1 MNLPSLASFALPMN
15 RPQSDD
21 REQVRRNS
29 HEGEG
34 ATRGTGRMEAFAD
47 GVFAIAFTLPIF
59 NVILPTLQGSGAG
72 FGQRLLQGWPE
83 NLNYLLA
90 SMVIG
95 LYWVHHHFSGAIYR
109 TTGHYFLLATVL
121 FLTMIG
127 YISFPVRAFTESL
140 THGAAIPDSA
150 AFLACSLALTSTSW
164 LFKWTVGNAHG
175 HVDARLDPAYL
186 ARLTRR
192 YRLMTLWNVGAAVVV
207 WWSWQAGIAMAWLGV
222 LYKLKA
228 PETPRYVTEA
238 PTIEG
243 EG

>member
-1 MNLPSLASFALPMN
+1 MDHATPSEH
-15 RPQSDD
+15 D
-21 REQVRRNS
+21 QVRRDS

-59 NVILPTLQGSGAG
+59 NVILPALQGPAAG
-72 FGQRLLQGWPE
+72 YGERLLEGWPE

-127 YISFPVRAFTESL
+127 YIAFPVRAFTESL
-140 THGAAIPDSA
+140 THKEAIPDTA
-150 AFLACSLALTSTSW
+150 AFLACSLALTSLAW

-192 YRLMTLWNVGAAVVV
+192 YRLMTAWNLLAAVVV
-207 WWSWQAGIAMAWLGV
+207 WFWWPVGIAMSWMGV

-228 PETPRYVTEA
+228 PETPRYLSKA

-243 EG
+243 ED

>member
-1 MNLPSLASFALPMN
+1 MFRSQRMTAPDSSTTE
-15 RPQSDD
+15 R
-21 REQVRRNS
+21 VRRDS

-59 NVILPTLQGSGAG
+59 NVALPAFQGTGAG
-72 FGQRLLQGWPE
+72 FGERLLAGWPE

-109 TTGHYFLLATVL
+109 TTGHHFLLATVL

-127 YISFPVRAFTESL
+127 YIAFPVRAFTESL
-140 THGAAIPDSA
+140 THPEALPSA
-150 AFLACSLALTSTSW
+150 ARFLACSLALTSLTW
-164 LFKWTVGNAHG
+164 LIKWTVGNAHG
-175 HVDARLDPAYL
+175 HVDERLEPAYL
-186 ARLTRR
+186 DRLTRR
-192 YRLMTLWNVGAAVVV
+192 YRLMTLWNLAAAAIV
-207 WWSWQAGIAMAWLGV
+207 WWVWPVGTAMAWMGV

-228 PETPRYVTEA
+228 PETPRYRTQA
-238 PTIEG
+238 PVIEG
-243 EG
+243 EA

>member
-1 MNLPSLASFALPMN
+1 MRSHD
-15 RPQSDD
+15 PQAPVHRD
-21 REQVRRNS
+21 EV
-29 HEGEG
+29 EGQG
-34 ATRGTGRMEAFAD
+34 AIRGTSRMEAFAD

-59 NVILPTLQGSGAG
+59 NVALPALNGSGAG
-72 FGQRLLQGWPE
+72 FGDRLLAGWPE

-90 SMVIG
+90 SVVIG

-127 YISFPVRAFTESL
+127 YIAFPVRAFTESL
-140 THGAAIPDSA
+140 LHGDALPDSA
-150 AFLACSLALTSTSW
+150 AFLSMSLALTSLSW
-164 LFKWTVGNAHG
+164 LLKWTVGNAQG

-192 YRLMTLWNVGAAVVV
+192 YRLMTAWNVAGAVVV
-207 WWSWQAGIAMAWLGV
+207 WAWWPLGV
-222 LYKLKA
+222 AMSWIGVLAKLKA
-228 PETPRYVTEA
+228 PETPRYITEA

>member
-1 MNLPSLASFALPMN
+1 MLSSNPDAP
-15 RPQSDD
+15 
-21 REQVRRNS
+21 VRRDQ

-34 ATRGTGRMEAFAD
+34 ATRGTARMEAFAD

-59 NVILPTLQGSGAG
+59 NVALPALNGSGAG
-72 FGQRLLQGWPE
+72 FADRLLAGWPE
-83 NLNYLLA
+83 NLTYLLA
-90 SMVIG
+90 SAVIG

-127 YISFPVRAFTESL
+127 YIAFPVRVFTESL
-140 THGAAIPDSA
+140 LHADAIPA
-150 AFLACSLALTSTSW
+150 AAAMLSCSLALVSLTW
-164 LFKWTVGNAHG
+164 LLKWTIGNRHG

-186 ARLTRR
+186 ARLTSR
-192 YRLMTLWNVGAAVVV
+192 YRWITLWNVLAAAIV
-207 WWSWQAGIAMAWLGV
+207 WLWWPLGV
-222 LYKLKA
+222 AMSWIGVLAKLQP
-228 PETPRYVTEA
+228 PETPRYRTEA

>member
-1 MNLPSLASFALPMN
+1 MASQD
-15 RPQSDD
+15 PQAP
-21 REQVRRNS
+21 VRRDD

-34 ATRGTGRMEAFAD
+34 ATRGTARMEAFAD

-59 NVILPTLQGSGAG
+59 NVALPSLQGSGAG
-72 FGQRLLQGWPE
+72 FGARLLEGWPE

-90 SMVIG
+90 SAVIG

-127 YISFPVRAFTESL
+127 YIAFPVRAFTESL
-140 THGAAIPDSA
+140 LHAEAVPDSA
-150 AFLACSLALTSTSW
+150 AFLACSLALTSLTW
-164 LFKWTVGNAHG
+164 LLKWTVGNAHG

-192 YRLMTLWNVGAAVVV
+192 YRVITAWNVAAAALV
-207 WWSWQAGIAMAWLGV
+207 WLWWPVGIAMAWMGV
-222 LYKLKA
+222 LAKLRP
-228 PETPRYVTEA
+228 PETPRYLAEA
-238 PTIEG
+238 PIIEG

>member
-1 MNLPSLASFALPMN
+1 MAATDPDAP
-15 RPQSDD
+15 
-21 REQVRRNS
+21 VRRDEY
-29 HEGEG
+29 EGEG
-34 ATRGTGRMEAFAD
+34 AIRGTSRMEAFAD

-59 NVILPTLQGSGAG
+59 NVALPAMQGSGTG
-72 FGQRLLQGWPE
+72 FGDRLLAGWPE

-127 YISFPVRAFTESL
+127 YIAFPVRAFTESL
-140 THGAAIPDSA
+140 LHSEAVPDSA
-150 AFLACSLALTSTSW
+150 RFLACSLALTSLTW
-164 LFKWTVGNAHG
+164 LLKWTIGNSHG

-192 YRLMTLWNVGAAVVV
+192 YRIMTGWNVLAALVV
-207 WWSWQAGIAMAWLGV
+207 WVSWPIGVAMSWMGV
-222 LYKLKA
+222 LAKLKP
-228 PETPRYVTEA
+228 PETPRYLGKA
-238 PTIEG
+238 PAIEG
-243 EG
+243 ED